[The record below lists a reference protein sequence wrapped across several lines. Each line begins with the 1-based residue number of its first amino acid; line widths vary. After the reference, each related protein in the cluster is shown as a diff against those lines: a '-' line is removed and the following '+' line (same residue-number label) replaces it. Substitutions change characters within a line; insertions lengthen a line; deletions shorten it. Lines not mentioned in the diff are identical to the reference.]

1 MKDGGRESSRSTVY
15 VRSAATSAAEVD
27 DLTRRWLAAT
37 LAPHSSNHGV
47 AANVRVFALDG
58 AVAVSGF
65 AAASILDRVI
75 TRSRR
80 ARRSPRIAAG
90 LRADRE
96 GRLGIWRASGGCF
109 VYVTHD
115 ADRVPAGIV
124 LRRDWQAL
132 RLEPLLNCLRNAIQR
147 RRVVVDVADRDFER
161 VRLALGVGSE
171 LFGEL

>member
-1 MKDGGRESSRSTVY
+1 MWEVIRSIDEDGAKRGRGGGRKGRRESSRSRLY
-15 VRSAATSAAEVD
+15 VRSTATSAAEVD
-27 DLTRRWLAAT
+27 DLARRWLAAT
-37 LAPHSSNHGV
+37 LAPHSSNNGV

-58 AVAVSGF
+58 AIAVSGF

-96 GRLGIWRASGGCF
+96 GRIGIWRASGGGF
-109 VYVTHD
+109 VDVAHD
-115 ADRVPAGIV
+115 ADRVTAGIV

-132 RLEPLLNCLRNAIQR
+132 RLEPLLNCLRNAI
-147 RRVVVDVADRDFER
+147 
-161 VRLALGVGSE
+161 
-171 LFGEL
+171 